1 METMNPIYL
10 ALLVT
15 TAPTVGM
22 LVASYFLTKIQIAP
36 IVEAC
41 FQNLAAGLILAA
53 VGAELF
59 PLLMQPVVST
69 MPATVGITVGFV
81 VGIVLMNGTEVVVD
95 KAVGALEGRPSRGEH
110 APVAH
115 HETGG
120 GGGGGGAAAAS
131 PPVDQSPPQ
140 TSTQRKK
147 TDIPF
152 DDIEEAALSMELKAM
167 RVGNGKGVSS
177 SSRDL
182 LGDWA
187 YDPVEVSSAAM
198 AMPNHRSHLEEHL
211 EEMHASVVAMESKAA
226 RLVGEEQL
234 TQRATEEIAEQI
246 DEAIHSLQYK
256 LDHCRRLL
264 EGSEIEVVRDGD
276 GPGGP
281 GTYMTIVRN
290 NWVSDTRKLQIK
302 GRLSGLRATAR
313 HLIEHV
319 QESKIDDETLVEMHE
334 HMAHFDAQL
343 SSFHEQI
350 ETAAAKWRRSRPT
363 TMPETM
369 EGDTIPFNLVV
380 PVVIDC
386 FIDGFLIGIAC
397 AISEPAGVILGVAN
411 TFEMTFLGVAY
422 SSRLTKCTGS
432 SEDMRAVFIYVPPLI
447 MFFSSGFGSW
457 LVASG
462 QFGEASA
469 VFIGFVA
476 FAVICLVGL
485 VCGELLIEA
494 REAQG
499 ENEQWWVNAF
509 VFLGVYAVLIID
521 KCTQ

>member
-1 METMNPIYL
+1 MNPIYL
-10 ALLVT
+10 AFLVT
-15 TAPTVGM
+15 LAPTAGM
-22 LVASYFLTKIQIAP
+22 VVASYFLTKVEIPA

-59 PLLMQPVVST
+59 PLLMQPMVST
-69 MPATVGITVGFV
+69 MPATMGITVGFFI
-81 VGIVLMNGTEVVVD
+81 GILLMNGTEVVVE
-95 KAVGALEGRPSRGEH
+95 KAIATFEARSKGEH
-110 APVAH
+110 AAVASH
-115 HETGG
+115 DP
-120 GGGGGGAAAAS
+120 AAVGVSA
-131 PPVDQSPPQ
+131 PGDQSPPQ
-140 TSTQRKK
+140 TSMQRKK

-152 DDIEEAALSMELKAM
+152 DDIEEAALTIELKSM
-167 RVGNGKGVSS
+167 RVGSS
-177 SSRDL
+177 QASSQRDL
-182 LGDWA
+182 LGDWM
-187 YDPVEVSSAAM
+187 YDPVEASSAAM
-198 AMPNHRSHLEEHL
+198 ALPNHRSHLEEHL
-211 EEMHASVVAMESKAA
+211 EEMHASVVAMEGKAA
-226 RLVGEEQL
+226 RLVGEEHM
-234 TQRATEEIAEQI
+234 TQRVTEDIAEQI

-281 GTYMTIVRN
+281 GTFMTIVRN

-302 GRLSGLRATAR
+302 GRLAGLRATAQ

-319 QESKIDDETLVEMHE
+319 KESKIDDETLVEMHE

-350 ETAAAKWRRSRPT
+350 ETAASKWRKSRPT
-363 TMPETM
+363 TMPETV
-369 EGDTIPFNLVV
+369 EGDTIPMNLVV

-411 TFEMTFLGVAY
+411 TFEMTFMGVAY

-447 MFFSSGFGSW
+447 MFLASGFGGW
-457 LVASG
+457 LVTSG

-499 ENEQWWVNAF
+499 GQEQWWVNAF
-509 VFLGVYAVLIID
+509 IFLGVYTVLIID